1 MTPENELK
9 LSFYQDVSVL
19 NHAHDIRMVKHV
31 ETGTYYVRKTMT
43 HFDPRVIEVLTNNVY
58 NGIPRIQETIEDG
71 DKLIVIEEYIRGD
84 SLDKV
89 LEKLSFTASEAAS
102 VIMRLCGIL
111 TPLHAHDPSIIHRD
125 IKASNIIL
133 AEGGALYLIDF
144 DAAKLHDP
152 GKNRDT
158 VLIGTEEY
166 AAPEQYGFGQSDC
179 QTDIYALGV
188 LLNILLTGHVPTDGL
203 AEGPLA
209 DIISRCTQMD
219 PKNRYQTVTEL
230 ETSLRGAAEQ
240 LKADLS
246 SASTADELPF
256 YRRITGFKSGK
267 KVAAIATTLWFIL
280 FTYGCITAESFDKN
294 GRRITGFLAWSN
306 NLAVWLVLLL
316 ETLYL
321 GNSFGWRDRFPYRKK
336 PASTKVSNAFRV
348 LLGAVIILFALAFLS
363 TIIDL
368 IYQAV
373 AG

>member
-1 MTPENELK
+1 MTPENEFR

-31 ETGTYYVRKTMT
+31 ETGTYYVRKTLT
-43 HFDPRVIEVLTNNVY
+43 HFDPRVIEVLTNNAY
-58 NGIPRIQETIEDG
+58 SGIPRIQETVEDG

-102 VIMRLCGIL
+102 VIMRLCRIL
-111 TPLHAHDPSIIHRD
+111 EPLHAHDPSIIHRD
-125 IKASNIIL
+125 IKTSNIIL

-188 LLNILLTGHVPTDGL
+188 LLNILLTGHIPSDGL
-203 AEGPLA
+203 ADGPLA

-219 PKNRYQTVTEL
+219 PKARYQTVTEL
-230 ETSLRGAAEQ
+230 EASLRKTAKH
-240 LKADLS
+240 LKADHA
-246 SASTADELPF
+246 SAPPDDKLPF
-256 YRRITGFKSGK
+256 YRQITGFKSGK

-280 FTYGCITAESFDKN
+280 FTYGCMTAENIDKH

-321 GNSFGWRDRFPYRKK
+321 GNSFGWRDRFPNRKK
-336 PASTKVSNAFRV
+336 PASSAISNAIRI
-348 LLGAVIILFALAFLS
+348 LLGAVIILLGLAFLS
-363 TIIDL
+363 TIIDQ
-368 IYQAV
+368 IYLAV
-373 AG
+373 AK